1 MNPHDHYVTWASG
14 RARVA
19 AERAHRRWTTLLSL
33 ALYSLVVALAVWWFV
48 PPSDC
53 NTTRSPA
60 CLAAQ
65 DAHAELIAPSS
76 FATLPV
82 TVPTSA
88 IQTP

>member
-19 AERAHRRWTTLLSL
+19 AERVRRRWTTLLPL
-33 ALYSLVVALAVWWFV
+33 ALYSLVVALAVWRFV

-53 NTTRSPA
+53 NAARTRG

-65 DAHAELIAPSS
+65 DASAEELASLS
-76 FATLPV
+76 FALQPV
-82 TVPTSA
+82 RVPTSA